1 VRTATINATIT
12 LSEASARQWDAVVVG
27 AGPAGATA
35 ARQLARVGR
44 AVLLADRASF
54 PRSKVCGCCLNSAAL
69 DSLDSIGLGGLPR
82 RLGARPLSGV
92 RVAFERAQTR
102 IRLPGGAAVSRDA
115 FDAALVEEA
124 IRAGAAF
131 LPRSSASVPQ
141 AGLHPPRVTLRTPD
155 GQAQVATRAIV
166 AADGLAGRVLG
177 DAHGLPTR
185 VAPRSRLG
193 CGAVVCAAPGAYDA
207 GVIHMA
213 CARGGYVGLVRLEDD
228 RLDVAAAFD
237 VGFVRT
243 YGSPGAA
250 AAAVLESC
258 RLPPVRG
265 LSEAPW
271 RGTPALTRRRPRLQR
286 GPLFAV
292 GDSAAYVEPFTG
304 EGIAWALASGIAAAP
319 FVEDAVSHGP
329 LDEEYD
335 AWTAAHR
342 RLFAR
347 RHSACRAITLALR
360 HPRVGCLAVRMLAM
374 APALATPFI
383 RAMNGTRCR
392 AGAAPRARP
401 A

>member
-1 VRTATINATIT
+1 MRTATIDATIT
-12 LSEASARQWDAVVVG
+12 LSEVGVREWDAVVVG

-35 ARQLARVGR
+35 ARQLARAGR
-44 AVLLADRASF
+44 GVLLVDRASF

-69 DSLDSIGLGGLPR
+69 DTLDSIGLGGLPG
-82 RLGARPLSGV
+82 RLGARPLSDV
-92 RVAFERAQTR
+92 RFAFGRAQTLVP
-102 IRLPGGAAVSRDA
+102 LPGGAAVSREA
-115 FDAALVEEA
+115 FDAALIADA

-131 LPRSSASVPQ
+131 LPRTSASIPPER
-141 AGLHPPRVTLRTPD
+141 AHPPRATLRTPD
-155 GQAQVATRAIV
+155 GQARVAARAII
-166 AADGLAGRVLG
+166 AADGLAGRALG

-185 VAPRSRLG
+185 VAQRSRLG
-193 CGAVVCAAPGAYDA
+193 CGAVLRAGPGAYDP

-237 VGFVRT
+237 AGFLRAH
-243 YGSPGAA
+243 GSPGAA

-258 RLPPVRG
+258 RLPPVPG

-286 GPLFAV
+286 GPLFAI

-319 FVEDAVSHGP
+319 FVEDAISHGP

-335 AWTAAHR
+335 AWTAAHQ

-347 RHSACRAITLALR
+347 RHRACRAITLALR
-360 HPRVGCLAVRMLAM
+360 RPRLGSLAVRTLAM

-383 RAMNGTRCR
+383 RAINRTRSR
-392 AGAAPRARP
+392 VGAAPRARP